1 MKQNQSSARFEKL
14 LLDIQKRLATIEANT
29 SHNDNDIVAAS
40 NLTQNGT
47 LAENPFYLTS
57 SQIQDSLVPYASLS
71 ENRQKSAIIGV
82 RPLKKMD

>member
-47 LAENPFYLTS
+47 ENPFYLTS
-57 SQIQDSLVPYASLS
+57 SQIQDSLVPYASHS